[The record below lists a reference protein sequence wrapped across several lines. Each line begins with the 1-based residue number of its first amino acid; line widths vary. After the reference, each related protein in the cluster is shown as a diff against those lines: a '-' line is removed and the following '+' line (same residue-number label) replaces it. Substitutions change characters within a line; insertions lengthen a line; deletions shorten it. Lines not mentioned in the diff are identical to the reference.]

1 MATKTKQSSRKQATE
16 PKGLVGAA
24 VAATVELGHAAESL
38 QESFDHVSKA
48 RQKARPVTKKVA
60 GAAKKAKKAVANTAK
75 RVMKKRKTKK
85 R

>member
-1 MATKTKQSSRKQATE
+1 MATKTKKSSSARSKKPQ
-16 PKGLVGAA
+16 GLVGAA

-48 RQKARPVTKKVA
+48 RQKARPVTTKVA
-60 GAAKKAKKAVANTAK
+60 RTAKKAKKAVASTAK

-85 R
+85 K